1 MNNKLKKALKA
12 QAHPLN
18 LVILMGGKG
27 LTENVIVATDE
38 ALTTHELIKVKL
50 TGDEKADRSAIAQA
64 LCTATH
70 ADLIQIVGHIA
81 TLYRKNPVK

>member
-18 LVILMGGKG
+18 PVILMGGKG

-38 ALTTHELIKVKL
+38 ALMTHELIKVKL
-50 TGDEKADRSAIAQA
+50 TGDQKSDRAAVAQA
-64 LCTATH
+64 LCTANQ
-70 ADLIQIVGHIA
+70 AELVQIVGHIA
-81 TLYRKNPVK
+81 TLYRKNPVN